1 MESFP
6 GDKVAGTSSQPLTSS
21 DECQEKLELPTC
33 LHSLTM
39 LEKLIL
45 GFHNQRVCQISCTN
59 SDI

>member
-6 GDKVAGTSSQPLTSS
+6 RGKAVGTSRQPLTSS
-21 DECQEKLELPTC
+21 DECQEKQELPTC
-33 LHSLTM
+33 PHSLTM

-45 GFHNQRVCQISCTN
+45 EFHSQRVCQVNCSN